1 MFSQSH
7 IKVFG
12 SLADVGSLTIGALEL
27 VNYSLPVVRFT
38 LRTLL
43 ELSLSSEPKKFFQV
57 YKVHVYGKTQA
68 FLQYLSLLLS
78 VGLGTGVS
86 GKGLVPD

>member
-1 MFSQSH
+1 METFISLQ
-7 IKVFG
+7 KV
-12 SLADVGSLTIGALEL
+12 LH
-27 VNYSLPVVRFT
+27 FT

-43 ELSLSSEPKKFFQV
+43 ELSSSGKLKKNFLV
-57 YKVHVYGKTQA
+57 YKVRLYGKTQA
-68 FLQYLSLLLS
+68 FLQYLFLLFS

>member
-1 MFSQSH
+1 MEQSPSQYRGLSVDDVQQCDCWHHHFRRGSSVFSQSH

-43 ELSLSSEPKKFFQV
+43 EL
-57 YKVHVYGKTQA
+57 
-68 FLQYLSLLLS
+68 
-78 VGLGTGVS
+78 
-86 GKGLVPD
+86 